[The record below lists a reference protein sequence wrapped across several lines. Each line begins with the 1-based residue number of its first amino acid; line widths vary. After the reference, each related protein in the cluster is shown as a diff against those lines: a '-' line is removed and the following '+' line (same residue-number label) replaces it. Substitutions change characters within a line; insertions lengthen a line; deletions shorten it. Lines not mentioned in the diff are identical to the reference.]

1 MDYLYGKLNK
11 TSQRAEFQ
19 GSQGVITVDVDNY
32 NKLIKMLLDIN
43 QLNSIIYPT
52 VVTVAKYRYVSSG
65 LKCGPNTISSKET
78 IIFSGLKCGQKVF
91 NIIGG

>member
-1 MDYLYGKLNK
+1 MTYLYGKLNK
-11 TSQRAEFQ
+11 TSQRPEFQ

>member
-32 NKLIKMLLDIN
+32 NKLIKMILDID
-43 QLNSIIYPT
+43 QLNKTIYPT

-65 LKCGPNTISSKET
+65 FKCGPNTIASRET
-78 IIFSGLKCGQKVF
+78 IIYSGLKCGQKVF

>member
-32 NKLIKMLLDIN
+32 NKLIKMLLDIK

-65 LKCGPNTISSKET
+65 LKCR
-78 IIFSGLKCGQKVF
+78 QKVF